1 MSMFTEALEI
11 FQDQEAYFRKINET
25 DKPGKIIKS
34 QTLIIFA
41 FTFAYGVVM
50 GSYHSLL
57 QSVSAGVKLFLLFAV
72 ALLICFPSF
81 FIVQLILGS
90 KIKLDRML
98 IIIMSGLLFTSAIM
112 LAFAPIIVFFQLT
125 GDNYHFLQLLHVGIF
140 VFSGFFGM
148 RLVVEAL
155 KYACEEANI
164 YPKIGV
170 TIFRVWVVILAFVGI
185 QLAWNMRPFLGNE
198 GMPFELFRSSTKGN
212 FYATMLHAVGQ
223 MMGVDQNQQ
232 KKDKKPGALNH
243 APAGSSTQNLK
254 AGTLNPEYPVQS
266 ISS

>member
-11 FQDQEAYFRKINET
+11 FQDQESYFRKINET
-25 DKPGKIIKS
+25 HKPGKIIRS
-34 QTLIIFA
+34 QILIIFV

-57 QSVSAGVKLFLLFAV
+57 QSVVAGVKLFLLFAV
-72 ALLICFPSF
+72 ALVVCFPSF

-112 LAFAPIIVFFQLT
+112 LAFAPIVVFFQLT

-155 KYACEEANI
+155 KYACEKSNI

-170 TIFRVWVVILAFVGI
+170 TIFRIWVIILAFVGI
-185 QLAWNMRPFLGNE
+185 QLAWNMRPFLGSE

-212 FYATMLHAVGQ
+212 FYSTMLHAVGQ
-223 MMGVDQNQQ
+223 MMGVNQ
-232 KKDKKPGALNH
+232 KPQSREKQPGQLNH
-243 APAGSSTQNLK
+243 EPADSLEQMLSAPLQDEHT
-254 AGTLNPEYPVQS
+254 P
-266 ISS
+266 